1 MGQRPSE
8 ERTMTQDTTRSCP
21 YGLER
26 YLAQSTFEE
35 ALEKVTVALKGE
47 GFGIL
52 TQIDVKETF
61 VDTWPP

>member
-1 MGQRPSE
+1 
-8 ERTMTQDTTRSCP
+8 MTQDRSCP